1 MDNQTINVKITVS
14 IKKNKTY
21 HEPIDKTIIAV
32 LDKNQTLEKQFFNI
46 LISKEKEIENINRY
60 QIKFY
65 YYLLQAEGEK
75 KELQGKYTL
84 SELNIKDNDNIIIT
98 NYKKEIQKIKKNTF
112 TTMNFNLNE
121 SLQTSKQG
129 LSSHNINNNIEK
141 LNIKDISEK
150 NRKYLSK
157 YNKCKK
163 IIKILI
169 IIFILLLILVGIVL
183 HIILSHK
190 IPKIP
195 LHPAVNYKEE
205 ELIIYKNYT
214 PNLLMRYQSR
224 KETLLKAQGDS
235 IQNNISERNLSQI
248 SDFFF
253 LIREGHIEEDNIN
266 SIQKKYYTGY
276 IAFLNITLRN
286 STRDMVTVYDK
297 FLNNY
302 FKLENIPDL
311 QYIGEQG
318 NLCFVKLEFYQNGEI
333 KNYFIPNNFST
344 DDFSYIENVAQ
355 LILTKISSNLYV
367 DNINDSL
374 NELKYNN
381 NSNRRRNLSSKRYN
395 IKKFKIFQNT
405 PEALK
410 KRELN
415 IDNIN
420 KNDSSDSINDTNS
433 SLIFYPDE
441 IEAEEYL
448 TISKAESFKQDLR
461 QIEKCPKNLNDS
473 NNDNNYSNLTQ
484 FSMKNV
490 ENEEVNM
497 EGSEENTTI
506 YTLINDKG
514 ILEYVEEISITKFIS
529 PKNDNYDQDFSDEKY
544 KDIYNDDNQLSY
556 LDMTQNENNNFQY
569 KNNITFNI
577 SNITILDSHIINC
590 SNYFINESFN
600 MILFNYFDNFT
611 YKLYKKDENQ
621 NISFQDK
628 DKEDNKRY
636 LQENNEYYGMK
647 KINYV
652 KPIYKYNLIGL
663 KMAKEIS
670 TEINPSTGIT
680 DTYFVSTFGNKN
692 LKIKMDSQHTNMH
705 IITKNKNQM
714 GYNLLLLL
722 QQTNDN
728 LINRTMK
735 SLDNI
740 MNIEINLTE
749 PFKNVYDFSNL
760 FKDSLNDMYD
770 QVNNLGGNIFNELIK
785 LIDEVYD
792 NYTELLS
799 MTKMKKYNEIN
810 IIKNI
815 TKEEYLNYIYKMLNI
830 LANFYNKTLIFLE
843 NITEELKNI
852 NDFQI
857 DILYDII
864 ENLYESKL
872 IFKYFNPNLFKSI
885 EKGII
890 KFKYELNEFIEKL
903 IGDLLYITDFLAI
916 NINKNEILVNS
927 INEGIRNEVKLKLK
941 NFRNII
947 LEIID
952 IIINDINQD
961 YQKEMNNNNNQSIYS
976 YSNQKT
982 LEYLNLIENKSNKV
996 INTIKKGI
1004 NNIELYELYS
1014 ENINVINNIN
1024 NKTIIEFVN
1033 NIYNEIITKITSLKP
1048 DYIDKNKEI
1057 NQNERKLFNISKK
1070 IINEAN
1076 SEIKEINNYIKNYSK
1091 NFAQEYLYS
1100 IHYDLYYFRQFFIK
1114 YGIEELSNQINSLV
1128 ENSINISLK
1137 GIIDYNYEQAMMEF
1151 REINSFFDR
1160 CQESKKKLG
1169 KRVPERYGEYIR
1181 RLEQIDN
1188 QFIYSNQIYEL
1199 LNKYIKKLKNGPIEN
1214 IKEKIISINKFYFNH
1229 ELYKNNFY
1237 FFEQIDDEIMK
1248 LIDYY
1253 NNYFNELFD
1262 GNLINKAIELVTQII
1277 EPYQKK
1283 KIMNL

>member
-65 YYLLQAEGEK
+65 YYLLKREIEE

-224 KETLLKAQGDS
+224 KETLLKAKGDS

-286 STRDMVTVYDK
+286 STKDMVTVYDK

-302 FKLENIPDL
+302 FKLKNIPDL

-749 PFKNVYDFSNL
+749 PFKNIYDFSNL

-799 MTKMKKYNEIN
+799 MTKMRKYNEIN

-864 ENLYESKL
+864 ENLY
-872 IFKYFNPNLFKSI
+872 
-885 EKGII
+885 
-890 KFKYELNEFIEKL
+890 
-903 IGDLLYITDFLAI
+903 
-916 NINKNEILVNS
+916 
-927 INEGIRNEVKLKLK
+927 
-941 NFRNII
+941 
-947 LEIID
+947 
-952 IIINDINQD
+952 
-961 YQKEMNNNNNQSIYS
+961 
-976 YSNQKT
+976 
-982 LEYLNLIENKSNKV
+982 
-996 INTIKKGI
+996 
-1004 NNIELYELYS
+1004 
-1014 ENINVINNIN
+1014 
-1024 NKTIIEFVN
+1024 
-1033 NIYNEIITKITSLKP
+1033 
-1048 DYIDKNKEI
+1048 
-1057 NQNERKLFNISKK
+1057 
-1070 IINEAN
+1070 
-1076 SEIKEINNYIKNYSK
+1076 
-1091 NFAQEYLYS
+1091 
-1100 IHYDLYYFRQFFIK
+1100 
-1114 YGIEELSNQINSLV
+1114 
-1128 ENSINISLK
+1128 
-1137 GIIDYNYEQAMMEF
+1137 
-1151 REINSFFDR
+1151 
-1160 CQESKKKLG
+1160 
-1169 KRVPERYGEYIR
+1169 
-1181 RLEQIDN
+1181 
-1188 QFIYSNQIYEL
+1188 
-1199 LNKYIKKLKNGPIEN
+1199 
-1214 IKEKIISINKFYFNH
+1214 
-1229 ELYKNNFY
+1229 
-1237 FFEQIDDEIMK
+1237 
-1248 LIDYY
+1248 
-1253 NNYFNELFD
+1253 
-1262 GNLINKAIELVTQII
+1262 
-1277 EPYQKK
+1277 
-1283 KIMNL
+1283 